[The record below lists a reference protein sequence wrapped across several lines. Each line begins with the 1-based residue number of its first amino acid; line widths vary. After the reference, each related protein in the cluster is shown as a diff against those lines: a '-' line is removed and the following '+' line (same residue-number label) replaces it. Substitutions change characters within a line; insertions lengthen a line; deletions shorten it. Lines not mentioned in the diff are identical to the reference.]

1 MSSKYDL
8 DGRHIV
14 ITGASGRL
22 GSRLTEAFAVSRA
35 KVTAIVRERASA
47 DVELDDDQVFE
58 ADLTDA
64 ASADRAFASIE
75 ERHGPIDALVH
86 TVGTWA
92 ETPLLTAS
100 VDDWWRVIG
109 INLKS
114 TYLAFRA
121 AAERMNRGGRLIAFA
136 SQQGADRGTAGQSAY
151 SAAKGAVVRLVESVD
166 AELSGQGI
174 RAYAVAPS
182 FINYDGQGKG
192 VTADFLVSVCAHLCV
207 NDTDALGGS
216 VIRAYG

>member
-92 ETPLLTAS
+92 ETPLLTAYL
-100 VDDWWRVIG
+100 DDWWRVNG
-109 INLKS
+109 INLMS
-114 TYLAFRA
+114 TSLSFRA
-121 AAERMNRGGRLIAFA
+121 
-136 SQQGADRGTAGQSAY
+136 
-151 SAAKGAVVRLVESVD
+151 
-166 AELSGQGI
+166 
-174 RAYAVAPS
+174 
-182 FINYDGQGKG
+182 
-192 VTADFLVSVCAHLCV
+192 
-207 NDTDALGGS
+207 
-216 VIRAYG
+216 